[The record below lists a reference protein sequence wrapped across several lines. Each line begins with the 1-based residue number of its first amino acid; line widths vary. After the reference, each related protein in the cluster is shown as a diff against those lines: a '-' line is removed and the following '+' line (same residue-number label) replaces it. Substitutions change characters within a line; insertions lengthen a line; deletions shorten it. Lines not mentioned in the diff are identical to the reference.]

1 MSFVVFLLTSTPLS
15 PSPAGYHEGV
25 VELCLCAATHVDE
38 KDIALHHYKKGLPQD
53 DTDSSKVYDKR
64 LVLTCG
70 HSDRR
75 SNICMCIVYT
85 YKWYVLE
92 YSMCVVLYTYYLWLL
107 GDKGWTWNS
116 CSILSSCQSFLL

>member
-1 MSFVVFLLTSTPLS
+1 MCVCVCVCVCVCACVCLCVCAFLFMFCMSFLTSNPLS

-64 LVLTCG
+64 LVLTCEC
-70 HSDRR
+70 SDG
-75 SNICMCIVYT
+75 
-85 YKWYVLE
+85 K
-92 YSMCVVLYTYYLWLL
+92 
-107 GDKGWTWNS
+107 
-116 CSILSSCQSFLL
+116 